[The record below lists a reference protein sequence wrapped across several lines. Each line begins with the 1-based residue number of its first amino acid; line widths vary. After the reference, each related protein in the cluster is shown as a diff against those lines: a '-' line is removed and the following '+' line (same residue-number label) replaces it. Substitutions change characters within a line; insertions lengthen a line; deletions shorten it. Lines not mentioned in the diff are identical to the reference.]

1 MQTAPATSQ
10 KTPKTA
16 NDDFLSAY
24 ENALSPETRQQDD
37 WQHGHQPEYKLE
49 HALPGVAGHQAS
61 SRQMRR
67 ATHGNV
73 ITTTELRNVGSGL

>member
-10 KTPKTA
+10 KTPKVA

-24 ENALSPETRQQDD
+24 ETALSPERRQQDD
-37 WQHGHQPEYKLE
+37 WQHDHQPEHKLE

-61 SRQMRR
+61 SRQMTRT
-67 ATHGNV
+67 THGNV